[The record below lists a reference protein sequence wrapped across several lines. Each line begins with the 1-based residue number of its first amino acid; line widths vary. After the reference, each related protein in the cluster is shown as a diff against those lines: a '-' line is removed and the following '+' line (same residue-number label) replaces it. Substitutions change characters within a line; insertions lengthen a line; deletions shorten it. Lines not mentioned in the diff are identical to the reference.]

1 MPLSAHP
8 FLFGAMFVAGAVELG
23 LTAYLVHEFN
33 NNNPPYPT
41 DAFKSR
47 LRFLVFCSSWTL
59 LLAVLHWL
67 FNAAIGAF
75 MVIITLIFW
84 AVGAALFHIV
94 NQTGRHCG
102 GTAFNSRC
110 HEQEATEVLAWT
122 EVALTVLAFLAIL
135 FHVHGNRGT
144 KRSYQDGLY

>member
-1 MPLSAHP
+1 
-8 FLFGAMFVAGAVELG
+8 MFILGAVELG
-23 LTAYLVHEFN
+23 LTAFLVHEYN
-33 NNNPPYPT
+33 NNNPPYPSNE
-41 DAFKSR
+41 FKSR
-47 LRFLVFCSSWTL
+47 LRFLVFCSSWTI

-67 FNAAIGAF
+67 FNAAIGVF

-84 AVGAALFHIV
+84 AVGAALFHGV
-94 NQTGRHCG
+94 NAGGRHCD

-110 HEQEATEVLAWT
+110 RDQEATEAIAWT
-122 EVALTVLAFLAIL
+122 ELALTALAFLAIL